1 MSLHQIKTTKLIIQK
16 NLKTLLLSEG
26 APLMKTE
33 HTQTP
38 LNESSSETSSP
49 PQAQNTSSVFSEQFV
64 TCFEGIEP
72 TITSEDA
79 ESSLRHLLE
88 HRWDEFNLDDLG
100 LDELREEILHDPS
113 SRSGSMQLEYHPPS
127 RSRPKIRLIS
137 GLCTVAA
144 AAILFAYGP
153 NLIESNIGE
162 REAQFPTV
170 SQDVKI
176 QSHQTTHTPLAHQ
189 EGQKLTTSSQSPQIT
204 LTQLTPGQVGDHDSS
219 HITYQLALS
228 SSTGN
233 EKVNVDLWRKQ
244 LNSQQQKG
252 FKAQLTRA
260 SKLDEVTSLSE
271 SGTPVQVRHYWVTPD
286 LSIAE
291 YLVKDQH
298 YQWSRQVKDSE
309 RGQDQVLMSLV
320 KTHLKE
326 LAQ

>member
-1 MSLHQIKTTKLIIQK
+1 
-16 NLKTLLLSEG
+16 
-26 APLMKTE
+26 
-33 HTQTP
+33 
-38 LNESSSETSSP
+38 
-49 PQAQNTSSVFSEQFV
+49 
-64 TCFEGIEP
+64 
-72 TITSEDA
+72 
-79 ESSLRHLLE
+79 
-88 HRWDEFNLDDLG
+88 
-100 LDELREEILHDPS
+100 
-113 SRSGSMQLEYHPPS
+113 MQLEYNPPS
-127 RSRPKIRLIS
+127 RSRSKRRLIS

-170 SQDVKI
+170 SQDVKT
-176 QSHQTTHTPLAHQ
+176 QSHGTTHTPLAHQ
-189 EGQKLTTSSQSPQIT
+189 EGQKLTTSSQSLQIT
-204 LTQLTPGQVGDHDSS
+204 LTQMTLGQVGDHNSS

-233 EKVNVDLWRKQ
+233 KKVNVDLWRKQ

-252 FKAQLTRA
+252 FKTQLTRA

-271 SGTPVQVRHYWVTPD
+271 SGAPVQVRHYWVPNSD
-286 LSIAE
+286 LSVAE

-326 LAQ
+326 LTQ